1 MLIGMAWGLRGR
13 YSPAGNIVARRFS
26 RDVECLRYRIY
37 RHTDILTYLYRY
49 VYMHPGM
56 IKGTL
61 NRTTNLFVL
70 LIVISFILPATAI
83 RYAQAATEN
92 SQESG
97 STGNGQ
103 ESGSSTGN
111 EQQQSSSTTENSQ
124 QSNNTGNE
132 QQQSNNTG
140 NATSTGVPEN
150 ATSPSGSMENT
161 TSGMESNN
169 TANARQES
177 NSTGNT
183 TSTGVPENTTSTGVP
198 ENTTSTGV
206 PENATSP
213 SGSTAS
219 NNTGN
224 MSADLANGILT
235 LMNRERA
242 AVGVQPLVW
251 NDTAAAHAKAWA
263 EYLAAG
269 KTGALG
275 VTHCIYV
282 PGWEQIESCTHH
294 EGENLVWY
302 APHDANR
309 SAADYLNFWLS
320 EKKDYHGGPPTSTP
334 VTGHYTQIVWNTT
347 KSVGCG
353 IAVMSFGPKGDIMSC
368 RFYPA
373 GNYPRPPY

>member
-1 MLIGMAWGLRGR
+1 M
-13 YSPAGNIVARRFS
+13 
-26 RDVECLRYRIY
+26 
-37 RHTDILTYLYRY
+37 
-49 VYMHPGM
+49 
-56 IKGTL
+56 
-61 NRTTNLFVL
+61 
-70 LIVISFILPATAI
+70 AI
-83 RYAQAATEN
+83 RSPSPPLRRQRRVAVP
-92 SQESG
+92 
-97 STGNGQ
+97 GNGQ
-103 ESGSSTGN
+103 ESSSTGN

-132 QQQSNNTG
+132 QQESNNAG

-177 NSTGNT
+177 NSTGNA
-183 TSTGVPENTTSTGVP
+183 TSTGVPENATSTGVP
-198 ENTTSTGV
+198 ENATSTGVPENATSTGV

-242 AVGVQPLVW
+242 AVGVPPLVW

-269 KTGALG
+269 KAGALG
-275 VTHCIYV
+275 VAHCGAV
-282 PGWEQIESCTHH
+282 PGSEQIESCTHH
-294 EGENLVWY
+294 EGEDLVWY

-309 SAADYLNFWLS
+309 S
-320 EKKDYHGGPPTSTP
+320 ERTGSTFGSP
-334 VTGHYTQIVWNTT
+334 KRRIITGDRRQG
-347 KSVGCG
+347 SR
-353 IAVMSFGPKGDIMSC
+353 P
-368 RFYPA
+368 
-373 GNYPRPPY
+373 GNR

>member
-1 MLIGMAWGLRGR
+1 MVHKPIAIM
-13 YSPAGNIVARRFS
+13 
-26 RDVECLRYRIY
+26 
-37 RHTDILTYLYRY
+37 
-49 VYMHPGM
+49 
-56 IKGTL
+56 
-61 NRTTNLFVL
+61 
-70 LIVISFILPATAI
+70 ILPLALAGILIFAVLTAI
-83 RYAQAATEN
+83 PSNNHAFAFGN
-92 SQESG
+92 SFTFASPTSSEESS
-97 STGNGQ
+97 STGNGR
-103 ESGSSTGN
+103 ESSSTGN

-132 QQQSNNTG
+132 QQESNNAG

-150 ATSPSGSMENT
+150 ATSPSGSIENT

-177 NSTGNT
+177 NSTGNA
-183 TSTGVPENTTSTGVP
+183 TSTGVPENATSTGVP
-198 ENTTSTGV
+198 ENATSTGV

-242 AVGVQPLVW
+242 AVGVPPLVW

-269 KTGALG
+269 KAGALG
-275 VTHCIYV
+275 VAHCGAV
-282 PGWEQIESCTHH
+282 PGSEQIESCTHH
-294 EGENLVWY
+294 EGEDLVWY

-309 SAADYLNFWLS
+309 SAADWLNFWLS
-320 EKKDYHGGPPTSTP
+320 EKKDYHGGPPTGFAPGEP

-347 KSVGCG
+347 KAVGCG
-353 IAVMSFGPKGDIMSC
+353 IAVMSSGVLGVTHASSGDIMSC
-368 RFYPA
+368 RFYPP

>member
-1 MLIGMAWGLRGR
+1 MDRR
-13 YSPAGNIVARRFS
+13 VAVLEMDRR
-26 RDVECLRYRIY
+26 VA
-37 RHTDILTYLYRY
+37 
-49 VYMHPGM
+49 
-56 IKGTL
+56 
-61 NRTTNLFVL
+61 VL
-70 LIVISFILPATAI
+70 EMDRRVAVP
-83 RYAQAATEN
+83 
-92 SQESG
+92 
-97 STGNGQ
+97 
-103 ESGSSTGN
+103 GN

-132 QQQSNNTG
+132 QQESNNAG

-177 NSTGNT
+177 NSPGNA
-183 TSTGVPENTTSTGVP
+183 TSTGVPENATSTGVP
-198 ENTTSTGV
+198 ENATSTGVPENATSTGV

-242 AVGVQPLVW
+242 AVGVPPLVW

-269 KTGALG
+269 KAGALG
-275 VTHCIYV
+275 VAHCGAV
-282 PGWEQIESCTHH
+282 PGSEQIESCTHH
-294 EGENLVWY
+294 EGEDLVWY

-309 SAADYLNFWLS
+309 SAADWLNFWLS
-320 EKKDYHGGPPTSTP
+320 EKKDYHGGPPTGFAPGEP

-353 IAVMSFGPKGDIMSC
+353 IAVMSSGVLGVTHASSGDIMSC
-368 RFYPA
+368 RFYPP